1 LDRRRWGLINL
12 MKIIKIDGT
21 NPEHDKIEIVRRA
34 MKMGSIIVYPTDTV
48 YGIGASI
55 FDEKAVLKVFSI
67 KKRSKTKPLSIC
79 LSRIEDIKKVALMDI
94 KTENIIRK
102 ILPGPYTLILKKN
115 DNISSLL
122 TAGSDRIGLRIPD
135 NKVCMDLSRDFPI
148 TSTSANLSGYDIPES
163 AEEVL
168 EQLGTSIDIMMDAGI
183 YEHAVPS
190 TVIDMTVYPPEVM
203 REGAGNHHLIKS
215 IINGFK

>member
-1 LDRRRWGLINL
+1 MDRRRWGLINL

-21 NPEHDKIEIVRRA
+21 NPEPDKIEIVRRA

-48 YGIGASI
+48 YGIGANI
-55 FDEKAVLKVFSI
+55 FDEKAILKVYSI
-67 KKRSKTKPLSIC
+67 KKRSRTKPLSIC
-79 LSRIEDIKKVALMDI
+79 LSKIEDIKKVALMDI

-115 DNISSLL
+115 DKISSLL

-135 NKVCMDLSRDFPI
+135 NKVCRDLTRDFPI
-148 TSTSANLSGYDIPES
+148 TSTSANLSGHDIPES

-168 EQLGTSIDIMMDAGI
+168 EQLGTSIDIMMDTCV

-203 REGAGNHHLIKS
+203 REGAGNNHLIKS
-215 IINGFK
+215 IINDF

>member
-1 LDRRRWGLINL
+1 

-21 NPEHDKIEIVRRA
+21 NPEPDKIEIVRGA
-34 MKMGSIIVYPTDTV
+34 LKMGSIIVYPTDTV
-48 YGIGASI
+48 YGIGANI
-55 FDEKAVLKVFSI
+55 FDEKAILKVFSI
-67 KKRSKTKPLSIC
+67 KKRSRTKPLSIC